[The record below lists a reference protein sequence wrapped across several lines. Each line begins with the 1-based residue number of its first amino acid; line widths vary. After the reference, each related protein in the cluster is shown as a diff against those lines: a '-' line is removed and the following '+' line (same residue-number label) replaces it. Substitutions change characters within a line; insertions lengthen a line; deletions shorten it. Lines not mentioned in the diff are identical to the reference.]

1 MATNQIFAPS
11 PERIRDR
18 LLSTITAPATPS
30 TITTGVPVLFP
41 EGGAVSTTASG
52 NSTVTVTANGTSSNL
67 PKPLTAYTFTNG
79 GVGNQSG
86 SASFAF
92 DGTWNFPVTGALTTT
107 NSGVE
112 VFITAAGGLTLT
124 VGSNTHYGWTDY
136 PRSYNKVA
144 GFAPVRIGK

>member
-1 MATNQIFAPS
+1 MATNEIFAPN

-18 LLSTITAPATPS
+18 LLSTLVAPAAPS
-30 TITTGVPVLFP
+30 TIQSGVPVLFA

-52 NSTVTVTANGTSSNL
+52 NGTVTVNANGTNSNL
-67 PKPLTAYTFTNG
+67 PSPLTSYTFKNG
-79 GVGNQSG
+79 GVGNTSG

-92 DGTWNFPVTGALTTT
+92 DGTWNFAVAGATTST
-107 NSGVE
+107 ANGVE
-112 VFITAAGGLTLT
+112 VFITPAGGLTLT
-124 VGSNTHYGWTDY
+124 SSTNVHYGWTDY

>member
-1 MATNQIFAPS
+1 MATNQIFPAN

-18 LLSTITAPATPS
+18 LLSTVTAPSAPS
-30 TITTGVPVLFP
+30 TIQSGVPVLFA

-52 NSTVTVTANGTSSNL
+52 NSTVSVTANGTNTNL
-67 PKPLTAYTFTNG
+67 PSPLTAYTYKNG
-79 GVGNQSG
+79 GVGNTSG

-92 DGTWNFPVTGALTTT
+92 DGTWLFPVTGALTTT
-107 NSGVE
+107 ASGVE
-112 VFITAAGGLTLT
+112 VYITTAGALTLT

-136 PRSYNKVA
+136 PRSFNKVA